1 MTQPLNV
8 VAEPRDISSGVRQ
21 PSTVASGLADV
32 LADTY
37 MLTYKTHAYHWNVEG
52 PLFYS
57 IHNLTEGQYEDMFAA
72 ADEVAERI
80 RAVGQMAP
88 MSMGD
93 IRDRSVVD
101 DSPEKVSAGDMC
113 KALAADHER
122 HASDAQSDHERIAH
136 RLHALIKMAGDSND
150 PVTED
155 LATERSAFHEQAAW
169 MLKALV
175 AE

>member
-1 MTQPLNV
+1 MSHALNV
-8 VAEPRDISSGVRQ
+8 VAEPQDIATGVHE
-21 PSTVASGLADV
+21 PETIASGLADV

-72 ADEVAERI
+72 ADKIAERI

-88 MSMGD
+88 MSMSD
-93 IRDRSVVD
+93 IRNRAVVE
-101 DSPEKVSAGDMC
+101 DSKAAPSAGEMC
-113 KALAADHER
+113 QTLAD
-122 HASDAQSDHERIAH
+122 DHERIAH
-136 RLHALIKMAGDSND
+136 RLHALVKLAGDQND

-155 LATERSAFHEQAAW
+155 LATARSAFHEQAAW
-169 MLKALV
+169 MLRALI
-175 AE
+175 AK

>member
-8 VAEPRDISSGVRQ
+8 VAEPRDVSSGVRQ
-21 PSTVASGLADV
+21 PDTVAGGLADI

-72 ADEVAERI
+72 ADTLAERI

-101 DSPEKVSAGDMC
+101 DSPEKISAGDMC
-113 KALAADHER
+113 KALAA
-122 HASDAQSDHERIAH
+122 DHERIAH
-136 RLHALIKMAGDSND
+136 RLHALIKMAGDNND

>member
-1 MTQPLNV
+1 MTNSLNV
-8 VAEPRDISSGVRQ
+8 VAEPQDISSGVRA
-21 PSTVASGLADV
+21 PETIAESLRNI

-37 MLTYKTHAYHWNVEG
+37 MLTFKTHAYHWNVEG

-57 IHNLTEGQYEDMFAA
+57 IHNLTEGQYEDMFTA
-72 ADEVAERI
+72 ADDIAERI

-88 MSMGD
+88 MSLKGV
-93 IRDRSVVD
+93 IETSAIA
-101 DSPEKVSAGDMC
+101 DSEEKLTAGEMC
-113 KALAADHER
+113 QKLA
-122 HASDAQSDHERIAH
+122 QDHERIAH
-136 RLHALIKMAGDSND
+136 RLHALIKIAGDHND

-169 MLKALV
+169 MLKAII

>member
-1 MTQPLNV
+1 MTHSLNV
-8 VAEPRDISSGVRQ
+8 VADPQDIASGVKK
-21 PSTVASGLADV
+21 PETIASGLADV

-72 ADEVAERI
+72 ADTLAERI

-93 IRDRSVVD
+93 IRDRSVVG
-101 DSPEKVSAGDMC
+101 DSPADVSAGDMC
-113 KALAADHER
+113 KALAD
-122 HASDAQSDHERIAH
+122 DHERIAH
-136 RLHALIKMAGDSND
+136 RLHALIKIAGAQND

-155 LATERSAFHEQAAW
+155 LATGRSAFHEQAAW
-169 MLKALV
+169 MLKALI
-175 AE
+175 AK

>member
-1 MTQPLNV
+1 MTQALNV
-8 VAEPRDISSGVRQ
+8 VAEPQDIASGVRA
-21 PSTVASGLADV
+21 PKTIADGIANV

-57 IHNLTEGQYEDMFAA
+57 VHNLTEGQYEDMFAA
-72 ADEVAERI
+72 ADKLAERI

-88 MSMGD
+88 MTLSE
-93 IRDRSVVD
+93 IRERSVIQ
-101 DSPEKVSAGDMC
+101 DSESAPSAGEMC
-113 KALAADHER
+113 QSLAD
-122 HASDAQSDHERIAH
+122 DHERIAH
-136 RLHALIKMAGDSND
+136 RLHALVKLAGEKND

-169 MLKALV
+169 MLKALI
-175 AE
+175 AK

>member
-1 MTQPLNV
+1 MTKPLNV
-8 VAEPRDISSGVRQ
+8 VAEPKEISSGVSE
-21 PSTVASGLADV
+21 PKSIAEGLANI

-37 MLTYKTHAYHWNVEG
+37 MLIYKTHAYHWNVEG

-72 ADEVAERI
+72 ADELAERI

-88 MSMGD
+88 MSLKE
-93 IRDRSVVD
+93 IQELSVIE
-101 DSPEKVSAGDMC
+101 DSKEKLSAGEMC
-113 KALAADHER
+113 QTLAD
-122 HASDAQSDHERIAH
+122 DHERIAH
-136 RLHALIKMAGDSND
+136 RLHALVELAGEHND
-150 PVTED
+150 PVSED

-169 MLKALV
+169 MLKALI

>member
-1 MTQPLNV
+1 MTQSLNV
-8 VAEPRDISSGVRQ
+8 VTEPKDIASGVRE
-21 PSTVASGLADV
+21 PETIAEGLTNV

-37 MLTYKTHAYHWNVEG
+37 MLIYKTHAYHWNVEG

-57 IHNLTEGQYEDMFAA
+57 VHNLTETQYEDMFAA
-72 ADEVAERI
+72 ADDLAERI

-88 MSMGD
+88 MSL
-93 IRDRSVVD
+93 RDVIGLSAVE
-101 DSPEKVSAGDMC
+101 DSKEKVSAGEMC
-113 KALAADHER
+113 RALAD
-122 HASDAQSDHERIAH
+122 DHERIAH
-136 RLHALIKMAGDSND
+136 RLHALVKLAGDHND

-169 MLKALV
+169 MLKALI

>member
-1 MTQPLNV
+1 MTQSLNV
-8 VAEPRDISSGVRQ
+8 VAEPQDIASGVRE
-21 PSTVASGLADV
+21 PETIAEGLTNV

-37 MLTYKTHAYHWNVEG
+37 MLIYKTHAYHWNVEG

-72 ADEVAERI
+72 ADKLAERI

-88 MSMGD
+88 MSLKDVIGL
-93 IRDRSVVD
+93 SAVE
-101 DSPEKVSAGDMC
+101 DSPEKVSAGEMC
-113 KALAADHER
+113 RALAD
-122 HASDAQSDHERIAH
+122 DHERIAH
-136 RLHALIKMAGDSND
+136 RLHALVKLAGGHND

>member
-1 MTQPLNV
+1 MTQSLNV
-8 VAEPRDISSGVRQ
+8 VAEPQEIASGVRE
-21 PSTVASGLADV
+21 PESIAEGLANI

-37 MLTYKTHAYHWNVEG
+37 MLIYKTHAYHWNVEG

-57 IHNLTEGQYEDMFAA
+57 IHNLTEGQYEDMFSA
-72 ADEVAERI
+72 ADDIAERI

-88 MSMGD
+88 MSLKEILD
-93 IRDRSVVD
+93 ISAID
-101 DSPEKVSAGDMC
+101 DSQERLSAGDMC
-113 KALAADHER
+113 RALAE
-122 HASDAQSDHERIAH
+122 DHERIAL
-136 RLHALIKMAGDSND
+136 RLHALVKIAGEHND

-169 MLKALV
+169 MLKAII

>member
-8 VAEPRDISSGVRQ
+8 VGEPQEVSSGVRA
-21 PSTVASGLADV
+21 PETIADGIADI

-37 MLTYKTHAYHWNVEG
+37 MLIYKTHAYHWNVEG

-57 IHNLTEGQYEDMFAA
+57 VHNLTEGQYEDMFAA
-72 ADEVAERI
+72 ADELAERI

-88 MSMGD
+88 MTMSE
-93 IRDRSVVD
+93 IRERSSID
-101 DSPEKVSAGDMC
+101 DSKSAPSAGEMC
-113 KALAADHER
+113 QSLAD
-122 HASDAQSDHERIAH
+122 DHERIAH
-136 RLHALIKMAGDSND
+136 RLHALVKLADEKND

-175 AE
+175 AK

>member
-8 VAEPRDISSGVRQ
+8 VAEPQEIASGVRAPKTIAQ
-21 PSTVASGLADV
+21 GLANV

-37 MLTYKTHAYHWNVEG
+37 ALTYKTHAYHWNVEG

-72 ADEVAERI
+72 ADELAERI

-88 MSMGD
+88 MSLTKIQEM
-93 IRDRSVVD
+93 SVIK
-101 DSPEKVSAGDMC
+101 DSPDALSAGEMC
-113 KALAADHER
+113 QTLAADHER
-122 HASDAQSDHERIAH
+122 VAH
-136 RLHALIKMAGDSND
+136 RLHALIKVAGEQND

-155 LATERSAFHEQAAW
+155 LATARSAFHEQAAW
-169 MLKALV
+169 MLKALT
-175 AE
+175 AG

>member
-72 ADEVAERI
+72 ADELAERI

-88 MSMGD
+88 MTMSE
-93 IRDRSVVD
+93 IRERSVID
-101 DSPEKVSAGDMC
+101 DSKKAPTAGEMC
-113 KALAADHER
+113 QSLAD
-122 HASDAQSDHERIAH
+122 DHERIAQ
-136 RLHALIKMAGDSND
+136 RLHALVKIAGEKND

>member
-8 VAEPRDISSGVRQ
+8 VPEPQDIASGVQQ
-21 PSTVASGLADV
+21 PETIAEGLTNV

-57 IHNLTEGQYEDMFAA
+57 IHNLTEGQYEDMFDA
-72 ADEVAERI
+72 ADDLAERI
-80 RAVGQMAP
+80 RAIGQMAP
-88 MSMGD
+88 MSMKE
-93 IRDRSVVD
+93 IMNASAIE
-101 DSPEKVSAGDMC
+101 DSQGALSAGDMC
-113 KALAADHER
+113 RALADDHER
-122 HASDAQSDHERIAH
+122 VAH
-136 RLHALIKMAGDSND
+136 RLHALAKMADDRND

-169 MLKALV
+169 MLKAIS
-175 AE
+175 AD